1 MQALYLLALEGVAET
16 NADPNSYGFRPER
29 FTAEA
34 ITATAHKLGRL
45 IYRLI
50 KHGENYVRQGLE
62 DYERKFQE
70 RKMHGLKKAAM
81 MMGFDL
87 VPKQATTPA
96 VS

>member
-1 MQALYLLALEGVAET
+1 V
-16 NADPNSYGFRPER
+16 R
-29 FTAEA
+29 
-34 ITATAHKLGRL
+34 
-45 IYRLI
+45 
-50 KHGENYVRQGLE
+50 ENYVRQGLE

>member
-1 MQALYLLALEGVAET
+1 LA
-16 NADPNSYGFRPER
+16 
-29 FTAEA
+29 
-34 ITATAHKLGRL
+34 RL